1 MESSKTELQL
11 REHSTGLIV
20 TLTNPDTARDFE
32 RSLTIAK
39 VIASA
44 VPMSE
49 IIRVVGSRQVAIAL
63 DIQLTRLI
71 ASLNLKWN
79 ITDAQ
84 IKTIVEDIMD
94 KFPNESIEDF
104 MLCFKKARQGEYGE
118 LFRLD
123 SAVVFVWIQ
132 RYLDEKYEALE
143 AQLAKMKTN
152 DYHERQPKDDSE
164 GPGYKL
170 FKQFVKDMTAKNG
183 DKLAGR
189 SKVTDGYKYFTVRN
203 VQVMALNQEHAEEL
217 IELMIKRGDLIE
229 DKE

>member
-1 MESSKTELQL
+1 
-11 REHSTGLIV
+11 
-20 TLTNPDTARDFE
+20 
-32 RSLTIAK
+32 
-39 VIASA
+39 
-44 VPMSE
+44 MSE
-49 IIRVVGSRQVAIAL
+49 ISRVVGIRQVAIAI

-104 MLCFKKARQGEYGE
+104 MMCFKKARQGEYGE

-143 AQLAKMKTN
+143 AELSKLKTN
-152 DYHERQPKDDSE
+152 DYHERAPKDDGE

-170 FKQFVKDMTAKNG
+170 FRQYVKDMTAKNG
-183 DKLAGR
+183 DKLADR
-189 SKVTDGYKYFTVRN
+189 PNAASGYRYFQVRN
-203 VQVMALNQEHAEEL
+203 LKIMAMSQDHAEE
-217 IELMIKRGDLIE
+217 IVDLMIKRGDLIE